1 VSGAYI
7 KQRSPNAQVNY
18 AAERAVIASDPLPPF
33 PSGFL
38 ASAQEATAEV
48 WFRYPK

>member
-1 VSGAYI
+1 
-7 KQRSPNAQVNY
+7 
-18 AAERAVIASDPLPPF
+18 LPPF

-38 ASAQEATAEV
+38 TGAQEATAEV

>member
-1 VSGAYI
+1 M
-7 KQRSPNAQVNY
+7 KQRSSIAGNY

-33 PSGFL
+33 PSSFL
-38 ASAQEATAEV
+38 AGAQEATAEV